1 MATNNRKKRRK
12 KKGRKKIVL
21 FIFEVLLLA
30 VVLGVL
36 WLYNSTFGKV
46 TWENELSNSEA
57 GINQDLD
64 KDAAKKMHGYLNVAL
79 FGLDNRS
86 NGDYNTGHSDCIMI
100 VSLNYDT
107 NEVRLVS
114 VYRDTYLSSG
124 GGKFT
129 KANFAYE
136 SGGAPNAVAML
147 NSNLDLDITK
157 YVSVD
162 WKALVDAI
170 DELDGIDL
178 EITEAERKEINFLLP
193 EIDGT
198 TGYRTGKVTDTGMVH
213 LNGTQAT
220 AYARI
225 RSTAGDDFLRAS
237 RQRIV
242 LEAMI
247 NKMKETDIATLTSM
261 LSDIMGQVC
270 TNFTQTELISLATDL
285 TEYNLV
291 STTGFPFELTTKTL
305 SSTGDTVI
313 PIDFS
318 KNVTELH
325 QYLFADDSYTPSNTV
340 ETLSSKIANKTGVT
354 SKTAAYDLTQYNET
368 VGADGTDAVK
378 DTNKEKAEQEKNSSS
393 TTNKKEDE

>member
-1 MATNNRKKRRK
+1 MANNKRKKRRK
-12 KKGRKKIVL
+12 KKGRKKLVL
-21 FIFEVLLLA
+21 FVFEILLLA

-46 TWENELSNSEA
+46 RWEDELSNSEA

-100 VSLNYDT
+100 LSLNYDT
-107 NEVRLVS
+107 NEVKLVS

-129 KANFAYE
+129 KANYAYE

-198 TGYRTGKVTDTGMVH
+198 TGYSTGKVKETGMVH

-242 LEAMI
+242 LEAML
-247 NKMKETDIATLTSM
+247 NKMKSTDIGTLTGM
-261 LSDIMGQVC
+261 LSDIMGQVS

-285 TEYNLV
+285 PNYNLV

-313 PIDFS
+313 PIDFTN
-318 KNVTELH
+318 NVTELH
-325 QYLFADDSYTPSNTV
+325 KYLFDDQSYTPSNTV
-340 ETLSSKIANKTGVT
+340 KNLSDKIANKTGVT
-354 SKTAAYDLTQYNET
+354 SKTSAYDLTQYNDT
-368 VGADGTDAVK
+368 VGASGTDAA
-378 DTNKEKAEQEKNSSS
+378 KEKNKDKVDSS
-393 TTNKKEDE
+393 TKSKSNDDDDE